1 MEIKQLVVTAM
12 ILGTLVSLFGMGKR
26 GYHFF
31 PSFIILTLV
40 VIGVGMLV
48 NWGFKHF
55 KDKEKR
61 D

>member
-1 MEIKQLVVTAM
+1 MEIKRLVVTAM
-12 ILGTLVSLFGMGKR
+12 ILGALVSLFGMGKR

-48 NWGFKHF
+48 DWAFKYI
-55 KDKEKR
+55 KDKE
-61 D
+61 